1 MGETFFYPPH
11 FIIFI
16 FLAVLGL
23 RFCTQ
28 AFSSFGEQGLLTAT
42 AFLVAERGLQG
53 APASA
58 VVSHVFSTGGA
69 WA

>member
-1 MGETFFYPPH
+1 M
-11 FIIFI
+11 
-16 FLAVLGL
+16 LGL